1 METSFKPTI
10 LYSKICETEGG
21 CCIFRIVPSKMLSN
35 SSFSVPSS
43 VPQSVPSSVP
53 HVNDPIPSTENNDQE
68 KVEDIEDIEDIDTDQ
83 YATPLTVK
91 SNNRTRRRRG
101 K

>member
-43 VPQSVPSSVP
+43 VP

-68 KVEDIEDIEDIDTDQ
+68 KVEDIEDIDTDQ

>member
-10 LYSKICETEGG
+10 LYSKICEAEGG

-35 SSFSVPSS
+35 SSFSVP
-43 VPQSVPSSVP
+43 QSVP

-68 KVEDIEDIEDIDTDQ
+68 KVEDVENTDTDTDQ